1 MLVLRKK
8 LRGSNA
14 KIVVLTLRL
23 MESLTT
29 NCSTSWFFALNDIK
43 VTRDLASTARKYC
56 NKPGAE
62 NKEVSDVIVDIVQA
76 WGEAFLPH
84 KRQYPNVVELYFTLR
99 KEGLPFKINQQFDPS
114 RVPIFAKQP
123 SGSSGEFLDNQTD
136 ALLAQAIQASLST
149 SSSASSSSSSI
160 PSRRDSNNPS
170 SAAGAAAMR
179 RNSNRNDSRPPAM
192 APPTSSSSSS
202 FNADTVLESL
212 SVSITILKDLIV
224 ASKTLEELL
233 TNEIVE
239 DIIQQIKTYQ
249 GEVHTAIESSFD
261 NPDVSYHVCSLFL
274 VILSLFLL
282 QLLANLFKYNDLSQT
297 LLSVFSDMNEGNLS
311 LGEGQSVI
319 QATLKDGSGNQ
330 SETKNQATASLLD
343 FSPANSPK
351 PVSSSLSLSSNK
363 VPVATA
369 VPASDDFDFFN
380 APPVAAVSIQSTTNT
395 NDFDPFGPSTQ
406 SKPSPIMQP
415 SPVSKNPISQGAL
428 QKLAPPPSSDKRVPF
443 LAPPPAAGSII
454 GRSNAASFGIVT
466 SGIVTPSVQSEQS
479 PLTATSTPTLTPQQR
494 QQQQSAAFDPF
505 GNDSLLPITS
515 SSSTPIAA
523 PPVITN
529 VNQTLNPSPY
539 PNYSAPSNGKFTP
552 VFL

>member
-84 KRQYPNVVELYFTLR
+84 KRQYPNIVELYFTLR

-149 SSSASSSSSSI
+149 SSSTSSSASSSSSSI

-179 RNSNRNDSRPPAM
+179 RNTNRNDSRPPAM
-192 APPTSSSSSS
+192 APPTSSSSAS

-224 ASKTLEELL
+224 ASKTMEELL

-239 DIIQQIKTYQ
+239 DIIQQIKSYQ
-249 GEVHTAIESSFD
+249 GEVHNAIESSFD
-261 NPDVSYHVCSLFL
+261 NPDVSYRC
-274 VILSLFLL
+274 FLL
-282 QLLANLFKYNDLSQT
+282 VSCNS
-297 LLSVFSDMNEGNLS
+297 FSFS
-311 LGEGQSVI
+311 LTV
-319 QATLKDGSGNQ
+319 
-330 SETKNQATASLLD
+330 AS
-343 FSPANSPK
+343 K
-351 PVSSSLSLSSNK
+351 SL
-363 VPVATA
+363 
-369 VPASDDFDFFN
+369 
-380 APPVAAVSIQSTTNT
+380 
-395 NDFDPFGPSTQ
+395 
-406 SKPSPIMQP
+406 
-415 SPVSKNPISQGAL
+415 
-428 QKLAPPPSSDKRVPF
+428 
-443 LAPPPAAGSII
+443 
-454 GRSNAASFGIVT
+454 
-466 SGIVTPSVQSEQS
+466 
-479 PLTATSTPTLTPQQR
+479 
-494 QQQQSAAFDPF
+494 
-505 GNDSLLPITS
+505 
-515 SSSTPIAA
+515 
-523 PPVITN
+523 
-529 VNQTLNPSPY
+529 
-539 PNYSAPSNGKFTP
+539 
-552 VFL
+552 